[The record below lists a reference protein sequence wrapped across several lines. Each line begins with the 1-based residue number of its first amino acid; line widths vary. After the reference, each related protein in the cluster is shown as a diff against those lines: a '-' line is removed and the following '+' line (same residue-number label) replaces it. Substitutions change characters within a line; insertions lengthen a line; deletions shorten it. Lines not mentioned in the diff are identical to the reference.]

1 MNQGKQ
7 DFTEVRRRMR
17 GLASTMRLVADVAA
31 ARCGCMSYG
40 ERGWLDV
47 LALAEEEAQEAGKLY
62 TEAGLLP
69 LVGDEDEEPEGLLD
83 HPFAAKADMR
93 RAERSISPLWSCRRA
108 RAQEIIRSGE
118 RERLE
123 RALGVDPAFE
133 RRYEEWR
140 ANPDAKPGDGF
151 RACLEREV
159 GWEEVESRYYRVLR
173 AAYERCR
180 EEHDRLAARLG
191 CAMAEGWEAATYERA
206 AMMVATGLELDVA
219 RIAAPL
225 AMRESET
232 ARRMRQENEKD
243 DL

>member
-1 MNQGKQ
+1 MNQGEQ

-17 GLASTMRLVADVAA
+17 GLALTMRLVADVAA

-93 RAERSISPLWSCRRA
+93 RAERSILPLWSCRRA

-140 ANPDAKPGDGF
+140 ASPNAEPGDEF
-151 RACLEREV
+151 RARLERE
-159 GWEEVESRYYRVLR
+159 GEWEEVEERYYRVLH
-173 AAYERCR
+173 AAYERRR
-180 EEHDRLAARLG
+180 EEHDRLAARVG
-191 CAMAEGWEAATYERA
+191 CAMAEGWETAVHERA
-206 AMMVATGLELDVA
+206 ATMVATGLALDMA
-219 RIAAPL
+219 RTAAPL
-225 AMRESET
+225 AMRVRDT
-232 ARRMRQENEKD
+232 ARRMREEAEKD
-243 DL
+243 RL

>member
-1 MNQGKQ
+1 M
-7 DFTEVRRRMR
+7 EMRRRMR
-17 GLASTMRLVADVAA
+17 VLASTIEFVADAAA
-31 ARCGCMSYG
+31 ARCGSMSYG

-47 LALAEEEAQEAGKLY
+47 LRLTEEEAEEARKLY
-62 TEAGLLP
+62 AEAGLLP
-69 LVGDEDEEPEGLLD
+69 PVSDEDEEPEGPLD
-83 HPFAAKADMR
+83 HLFAANAGIR
-93 RAERSISPLWSCRRA
+93 RAERSISPFWSRRRA

-118 RERLE
+118 RESLE
-123 RALGVDPAFE
+123 RALGLDPAFE

-206 AMMVATGLELDVA
+206 AMMVATGLALDVA